1 MWIEPVHDGGCD
13 DDGGDEGV
21 RASIIHRS
29 GIGPL
34 ASRHEGVRSRMVWES
49 LQWILSLGAHTP
61 SKSAL
66 TDSPL

>member
-1 MWIEPVHDGGCD
+1 VC
-13 DDGGDEGV
+13 
-21 RASIIHRS
+21 ASIIHRS
-29 GIGPL
+29 DIGPF